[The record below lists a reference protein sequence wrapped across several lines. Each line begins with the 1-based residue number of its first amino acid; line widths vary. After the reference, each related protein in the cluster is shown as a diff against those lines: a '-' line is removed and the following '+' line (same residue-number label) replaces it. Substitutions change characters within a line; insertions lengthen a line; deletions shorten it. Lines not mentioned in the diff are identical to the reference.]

1 MMKVMQQL
9 KRVQKWLAMGLSV
22 LVLLLSVAASAHSVE
37 HVNHGLTEHC
47 TLAFHQ
53 HQFAGGLANST
64 PILPIQIQNFIIS
77 EFAITVCEVLYT
89 ALYRNR
95 APPQFLLS

>member
-1 MMKVMQQL
+1 MMQQF

-22 LVLLLSVAASAHSVE
+22 LVVLLSVAASAHSVE

-64 PILPIQIQNFIIS
+64 PTLPIQIQSVIIS
-77 EFAITVCEVLYT
+77 EFAITVCEVPFT
-89 ALYRNR
+89 ASYRSR